1 MKIFYEVIL
10 RPFLPLFFGIVV
22 ATPIHIFLGEIR
34 SGFID
39 AVPIRLLHD
48 RKPVETKKYETTS
61 YEIVEA
67 KIR

>member
-1 MKIFYEVIL
+1 MKIIYAVFL
-10 RPFLPLFFGIVV
+10 RPFLPVFLGVVV

-39 AVPIRLLHD
+39 AVPIRPPHD
-48 RKPVETKKYETTS
+48 RKPIETKKYETTR